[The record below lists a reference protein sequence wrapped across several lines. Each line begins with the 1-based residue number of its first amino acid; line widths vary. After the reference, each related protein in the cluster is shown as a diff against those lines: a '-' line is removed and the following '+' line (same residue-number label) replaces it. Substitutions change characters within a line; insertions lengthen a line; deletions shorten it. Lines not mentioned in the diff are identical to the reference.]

1 MRQRS
6 IAILAT
12 AACACAAL
20 ALVAYW
26 PGLHGSFL
34 FDDFANL
41 PALGNSGPIDN
52 WPAFWRYIT
61 SGFNDPFGR
70 PLTLLSFLLDGHDWP
85 ADPFPFKR
93 TSLILHLV
101 NGALLALLLARLGH
115 ALHADTTRGRGPT
128 PGAGDAASRR
138 ADPGTVPAS
147 PHGTVAA
154 VADDAALAWRIDL
167 AALLGAALWLLHP
180 LFVSTTLYIV
190 QREAMLPATFI
201 LLGLM
206 AWLHGRER
214 LRDGHLCGGLLWVC
228 VGLGGGTLLA
238 VLAKANGALL
248 PLYALAIECTVLT
261 RQPFAASATNRH
273 SRESGTKASNTSVE
287 QPKADPEGMSAA
299 NNPVPLSGSVEE
311 PRHWMTRHSSVE
323 SPTFAGMTRGWMA
336 QDAPKRAY
344 RLAMWVLAVIPS
356 LAILAYVLWTAV
368 RGIISGDMGIRSWTI
383 GQRLLTE
390 PRVLWDYLSLLWLPR
405 PFSHGLFNDQFV
417 ASTSL
422 WHPAITLPAL
432 LGVLALSAGAWWL
445 RRRYPALALAV
456 LFYFAGQLIESS
468 SLPLELYFEH
478 RNYVPA
484 LLMFWPLALWLAD
497 TRQLPRLKLAL
508 MLVLPLGLAVMTYAR
523 AGLWGNPQAQSM
535 LWAQINPQSPRA
547 QANAAQIEIAAGQ
560 PQAALRR
567 LQPLLA
573 ADPAQA
579 QLAFNWIDA
588 RCALGE
594 VSPTDIAATREAMRT
609 TANPGTLLTTWFARK
624 LPEVAAGRC
633 RGLTLTD
640 LGGWIDAGMDNPRL
654 AGAGRRQDLWYA
666 RGQLAL
672 LQHQPDTAL
681 ADFSRALDLNVRAA
695 MALQGAATLGAAG
708 YPAQGLQLLDRYAQ
722 ARKAAPAPGFGMPRL
737 HAWVLAR
744 QNYWPHEI
752 AHLRR
757 QLELDAA
764 SVKSNTVPSI
774 PDAGPIR

>member
-1 MRQRS
+1 MRQRPTL
-6 IAILAT
+6 ILT
-12 AACACAAL
+12 IAACACAAL
-20 ALVAYW
+20 TLAAYW

-41 PALGNSGPIDN
+41 PVLGSSGPIDN

-70 PLTLLSFLLDGHDWP
+70 PLTLLTFLLDAHDWP

-101 NGALLALLLARLGH
+101 NGALLAPLLARLGRV
-115 ALHADTTRGRGPT
+115 LYVDGR
-128 PGAGDAASRR
+128 
-138 ADPGTVPAS
+138 S
-147 PHGTVAA
+147 P
-154 VADDAALAWRIDL
+154 ALAQAATSRLVDSVEWRINL

-180 LFVSTTLYIV
+180 LLVSTTLYIV

-201 LLGLM
+201 LLGLL

-214 LRDGHLCGGLLWVC
+214 LRAGYLRSGLAWTC

-248 PLYALAIECTVLT
+248 PLYALAIEATVLT
-261 RQPFAASATNRH
+261 RRPFAATVAQ
-273 SRESGTKASNTSVE
+273 ESLGT
-287 QPKADPEGMSAA
+287 
-299 NNPVPLSGSVEE
+299 
-311 PRHWMTRHSSVE
+311 PR
-323 SPTFAGMTRGWMA
+323 
-336 QDAPKRAY
+336 RAY
-344 RLAMWVLAVIPS
+344 SVAMLVLAAIPS
-356 LAILAYVLWTAV
+356 LAILGYVLWTAM
-368 RGIISGDMGIRSWTI
+368 RGIASGEMGIRTWTI

-422 WHPAITLPAL
+422 WHPATTLPAL
-432 LGVLALSAGAWWL
+432 LGVLALIAGAWWL
-445 RRRYPALALAV
+445 RRRHPALALAV

-497 TRQLPRLKLAL
+497 TRQLAWPKVAL
-508 MLVLPLGLAVMTYAR
+508 MVALPLGLAVMTHAR
-523 AGLWGNPQAQSM
+523 AKLWGNPQAQSM

-547 QANAAQIEIAAGQ
+547 QANAAQLEIENGQ

-594 VSPTDIAATREAMRT
+594 VTPADIAMTREAMRT
-609 TANPGTLLTTWFARK
+609 TANPGTLLTTWFTRK
-624 LPEVAAGRC
+624 LPEVADGHC
-633 RGLTLTD
+633 PGLTLAD
-640 LGGWIDAGMDNPRL
+640 LGGWIAAGMANPRL
-654 AGAGRRQDLWYA
+654 AGAGRQQDLWYA

-672 LQHQPDTAL
+672 LQHQPDATVAAFTKAL
-681 ADFSRALDLNVRAA
+681 EWNLRPGF
-695 MALQGAATLGAAG
+695 ALQGAATLGAAG
-708 YPAQGLQLLDRYAQ
+708 YPAQGLQLLDHYAH
-722 ARKAAPAPGFGMPRL
+722 ARQVAAKPGFGMPRV

-744 QNYWPHEI
+744 QDYWPHEI

-757 QLELDAA
+757 QLELDVAA
-764 SVKSNTVPSI
+764 GKANTVAPT

>member
-20 ALVAYW
+20 ALAAYW

-70 PLTLLSFLLDGHDWP
+70 PLTLLTFLLDAHDWP

-101 NGALLALLLARLGH
+101 NGVLLALLLARLGR
-115 ALHADTTRGRGPT
+115 ALYAAPRDATAMAPRG
-128 PGAGDAASRR
+128 SE
-138 ADPGTVPAS
+138 PAL
-147 PHGTVAA
+147 
-154 VADDAALAWRIDL
+154 ADDLTWRIKL

-180 LFVSTTLYIV
+180 LLVSTTLYIV

-201 LLGLM
+201 LLGLL

-214 LRDGHLCGGLLWVC
+214 LRAGHLRSGLTWIC

-248 PLYALAIECTVLT
+248 PLYALAIEATVLT
-261 RQPFAASATNRH
+261 RHPFSAAVANRH
-273 SRESGTKASNTSVE
+273 SRGSG
-287 QPKADPEGMSAA
+287 
-299 NNPVPLSGSVEE
+299 NPVALTATAEKQK
-311 PRHWMTRHSSVE
+311 HWI
-323 SPTFAGMTRGWMA
+323 PAYAGMTRGWMV
-336 QDAPKRAY
+336 QDAPRRAY

-356 LAILAYVLWTAV
+356 LAIVGYVLWTAV
-368 RGIISGDMGIRSWTI
+368 RGIASGEMGVRTWTI
-383 GQRLLTE
+383 DQRLLTE

-422 WHPAITLPAL
+422 WHPATTLPAL
-432 LGVLALSAGAWWL
+432 LGVLLLIASAWWL
-445 RRRYPALALAV
+445 RRRHPALALAV

-497 TRQLPRLKLAL
+497 TRQLAWPKIAL
-508 MLVLPLGLAVMTYAR
+508 MLALPLGLAAMTHAR
-523 AGLWGNPQAQSM
+523 AELWGNPQAQSM

-547 QANAAQIEIAAGQ
+547 QANAAQIEIEAGQ

-594 VSPTDIAATREAMRT
+594 VTPADIATTREAMRT
-609 TANPGTLLTTWFARK
+609 TANPGALLTSWFTRK

-633 RGLTLTD
+633 RGLALAD
-640 LGGWIDAGMDNPRL
+640 MGGWIDAGMDNPRL

-672 LQHQPDTAL
+672 LQHQPDAAL

-695 MALQGAATLGAAG
+695 MALQGAVTLGGAG
-708 YPAQGLQLLDRYAQ
+708 YPAQGLQLLDHYAQ
-722 ARKAAPAPGFGMPRL
+722 AHRNTTAKPAFGMPRL

-744 QNYWPHEI
+744 QDYWPHEV
-752 AHLRR
+752 AHLRH
-757 QLELDAA
+757 QLELDVA
-764 SVKSNTVPSI
+764 SGKANT
-774 PDAGPIR
+774 AR